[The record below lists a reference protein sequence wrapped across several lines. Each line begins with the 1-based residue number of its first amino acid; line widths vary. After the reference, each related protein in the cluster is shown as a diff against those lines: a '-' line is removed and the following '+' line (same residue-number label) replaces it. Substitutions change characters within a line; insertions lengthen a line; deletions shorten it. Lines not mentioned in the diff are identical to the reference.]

1 MVGDRMELLMLC
13 IKIFCVRILDVSLG
27 TVRMIVT
34 VKGNK
39 VVASLIG
46 FIEVLIWFLIV
57 KEALN
62 TDETSIFV
70 ALSYAGGYAT
80 GTFIGGILSEK
91 FISGTLSV
99 QVILS
104 NADHII
110 VDKIRDAGYAVS
122 VVNVKGKEE
131 NEKYMLFIEI
141 DKRKINNLKYLIK
154 SLDSKA
160 FVVVNETK
168 MVENGFFK

>member
-1 MVGDRMELLMLC
+1 MELLILC

-39 VVASLIG
+39 AVASLIG

-62 TDETSIFV
+62 TEETSIFI
-70 ALSYAGGYAT
+70 ALSYSLGYAT

-91 FISGTLSV
+91 FVSGTLSV
-99 QVILS
+99 QVVLS
-104 NADHII
+104 NSDHTVI
-110 VDKIRDAGYAVS
+110 DKIRNEGFAVS
-122 VVNVKGKEE
+122 VVNAKGIDE
-131 NEKYMLFIEI
+131 NIEKYMLFMEI
-141 DKRKINNLKYLIK
+141 DKRKLNKLKYLIK

>member
-1 MVGDRMELLMLC
+1 MELLMLC

>member
-1 MVGDRMELLMLC
+1 MELLLLC
-13 IKIFCVRILDVSLG
+13 IKIFFVRILDVSLG

-34 VKGNK
+34 VKGK
-39 VVASLIG
+39 KAIASLIG
-46 FIEVLIWFLIV
+46 FVEVLIWFLIV

-62 TDETSIFV
+62 TDETSIFI
-70 ALSYAGGYAT
+70 ALSYAGGYAA

-104 NADHII
+104 NSDHKII
-110 VDKIRDAGYAVS
+110 DKIRENGFAVS
-122 VVNVKGKEE
+122 VVDVKGKDET
-131 NEKYMLFIEI
+131 EKYMLFIEI
-141 DKRKINNLKYLIK
+141 DKKKINKLKYLIK
-154 SLDSKA
+154 SLDPKA

>member
-1 MVGDRMELLMLC
+1 MELFILC
-13 IKIFCVRILDVSLG
+13 VKIFFVRILDVSLG
-27 TVRMIVT
+27 TVRMIIT

-39 VVASLIG
+39 LVASLIG
-46 FIEVLIWFLIV
+46 FFEILVWFLIV

-62 TDETSIFV
+62 TTETSIFI
-70 ALSYAGGYAT
+70 ALSYSLGYAT
-80 GTFIGGILSEK
+80 GTYIGGILSDK
-91 FISGTLSV
+91 FVSGTLSV

-104 NADHII
+104 NNNHQI
-110 VDKIRDAGYAVS
+110 VDKIREEGFAVS
-122 VVNVKGKEE
+122 VVNVKGKEDHD
-131 NEKYMLFIEI
+131 KYMLFMEI
-141 DKRKINNLKYLIK
+141 DKKKINQLKYLIK

>member
-1 MVGDRMELLMLC
+1 MDLLILC

-39 VVASLIG
+39 LVASLIG
-46 FIEVLIWFLIV
+46 FVEVLIWFLIV

-62 TDETSIFV
+62 TEETSIFI
-70 ALSYAGGYAT
+70 ALSYSLGYAT

-91 FISGTLSV
+91 FVSGTLSV
-99 QVILS
+99 QVVLS
-104 NADHII
+104 NSDHYII
-110 VDKIRDAGYAVS
+110 EKIRDEGFAVS
-122 VVNVKGKEE
+122 VVNAKGIDE
-131 NEKYMLFIEI
+131 NIEKYMLFMEI
-141 DKRKINNLKYLIK
+141 DKRKLNKLKYLIK

>member
-1 MVGDRMELLMLC
+1 MELLMLC

-39 VVASLIG
+39 VMASLIG

-62 TDETSIFV
+62 TDETSIFI

-104 NADHII
+104 SADHEII
-110 VDKIRDAGYAVS
+110 DKIRDAGFAVS
-122 VVNVKGKEE
+122 VVNVRGKE
-131 NEKYMLFIEI
+131 NIEKYMLFIEI
-141 DKRKINNLKYLIK
+141 DKRKINKLKYLIK

-168 MVENGFFK
+168 MVENGFFKW

>member
-1 MVGDRMELLMLC
+1 MDLLILC

-39 VVASLIG
+39 LVASLIG
-46 FIEVLIWFLIV
+46 FVEVLIWFLIV

-62 TDETSIFV
+62 TEETSIFI
-70 ALSYAGGYAT
+70 ALSYSLGYAT

-91 FISGTLSV
+91 FVSGTLSV
-99 QVILS
+99 QVVLS
-104 NADHII
+104 NSDHSII
-110 VDKIRDAGYAVS
+110 DKIRDEGFAVS
-122 VVNVKGKEE
+122 VVNAKGIDE
-131 NEKYMLFIEI
+131 NIEKYMLFMEI
-141 DKRKINNLKYLIK
+141 DKRKLNKLKYLIK

>member
-1 MVGDRMELLMLC
+1 MAILMLC
-13 IKIFCVRILDVSLG
+13 VKIFFVRILDVSLG
-27 TVRMIVT
+27 TVRMIIT

-39 VVASLIG
+39 FIASLIG
-46 FIEVLIWFLIV
+46 FFEVLIWFLIV
-57 KEALN
+57 REALN
-62 TDETSIFV
+62 TEETSIFI
-70 ALSYAGGYAT
+70 ALSYALGYAT
-80 GTFIGGILSEK
+80 GTYIGGILSER

-104 NADHII
+104 SNDHEII
-110 VDKIRDAGYAVS
+110 DKIRDKGYAVS
-122 VVNVKGKEE
+122 VTNVRGKMEE
-131 NEKYMLFIEI
+131 EKYMLFIEI
-141 DKRKINNLKYLIK
+141 DKKKINSLKNLIK

>member
-1 MVGDRMELLMLC
+1 MALLFLC
-13 IKIFCVRILDVSLG
+13 IKIFFVRILDVSLG
-27 TVRMIVT
+27 TIRMIVT

-39 VVASLIG
+39 LIASLIG
-46 FIEVLIWFLIV
+46 FVEILIWFIVV

-62 TDETSIFV
+62 TEETSIFI

-80 GTFIGGILSEK
+80 GTYIGGILSDK

-99 QVILS
+99 QVVLS
-104 NADHII
+104 NNNHKII
-110 VDKIRDAGYAVS
+110 DKIREEGFAVS
-122 VVNVKGKEE
+122 VVNIKGIEE
-131 NEKYMLFIEI
+131 DKYMLFIEI
-141 DKRKINNLKYLIK
+141 DKKKLNTLKYLIK

-168 MVENGFFK
+168 TVVNGFFK

>member
-1 MVGDRMELLMLC
+1 MNLLFLC
-13 IKIFCVRILDVSLG
+13 LKIFFVRILDVSLG

-39 VVASLIG
+39 IIASIIG

-62 TDETSIFV
+62 TDETSIFI
-70 ALSYAGGYAT
+70 ALSYSAGYAT
-80 GTFIGGILSEK
+80 GTFIGGIISDK
-91 FISGTLSV
+91 VISGTLSV
-99 QVILS
+99 QVVLS
-104 NADHII
+104 RADESII
-110 VDKIRDAGYAVS
+110 TKIREEGYAVS
-122 VVNVKGKEE
+122 VVNAKGAYE
-131 NEKYMLFIEI
+131 NTEKYMLFIEI
-141 DKRKINNLKYLIK
+141 NKNKINNLKTLIK
-154 SLDSKA
+154 SLDQKA

>member
-1 MVGDRMELLMLC
+1 MELFILC
-13 IKIFCVRILDVSLG
+13 VKIFCVRILDVSLG

-39 VVASLIG
+39 LVASLIG
-46 FIEVLIWFLIV
+46 FFEVLIWFLIV

-62 TDETSIFV
+62 TESTSIFI
-70 ALSYAGGYAT
+70 ALSYSAGYAT
-80 GTFIGGILSEK
+80 GTYIGGILSEK
-91 FISGTLSV
+91 FISGTLGV

-104 NADHII
+104 NCNHQVIDE
-110 VDKIRDAGYAVS
+110 IREEGFAVS

-141 DKRKINNLKYLIK
+141 DKRKINKLKYLIK